1 MTTIIKRSL
10 ASGEISRA
18 LRRRVDLEKFSS
30 AVRTMRNIY
39 VRKGGGAS
47 NRPGT
52 DYVYGAADPDQNP
65 PPNNWNPIA
74 FQTKLIPWESPSSTD
89 SYVLEFGN
97 GFIRFYRNGEI
108 VTVDSIDNWNAGKAY
123 VTGDLAAVAGIYYY
137 CIFPHTNH
145 TPPNGDYW
153 YAMNGFEY
161 SIPTPFFDDGS
172 DEGAKFNVLD
182 CYFTQNSDLMTITHP
197 NVVPQDLVRVSDT
210 RWMLFEWQKDSES
223 DAYGVPTI
231 LAPLNLAT
239 SGGNSG
245 IPAQTWGVTAITDD
259 LEESLPSTI
268 TADASDSSNPVT
280 LTWDDSVFGP
290 VDQARPAATGTIK
303 GYNIYKQYQGS
314 LFFLAFSSTT
324 SFIDEG
330 LVTPNP
336 SDDSAPE
343 ARVELNYLST
353 VSGSFPSKIGVF
365 QQRTLFGNFPF
376 NIQAIY
382 AGKTG
387 FTQNFTRRFPAGADD
402 SILFQLRGKQISG
415 VRHFADIGEL
425 VVFADSGEWI
435 VEGDVNGSVTPTAAF
450 PKQYGAN
457 GASADIQPVIVGS
470 KAVYVQ
476 AQGSI
481 VRALGFESIGGGRN
495 GFLDEDLTAF
505 AEDLFRGFSI
515 VSMAYQKTP
524 DSILWCVRND
534 GVMVGLTYIRDQQI
548 MAWHHHDTDGVIE
561 QVCSIPEGDSY
572 AVYIIVKRIINGA
585 EVRYLERF
593 VDREFEDIVDAV
605 FMDASLTFDGR
616 NGGSQIMT
624 LTGGTT
630 WDDNDTLTLTS
641 DVPFFSNLE
650 IGNEMWLEGDDD
662 VTYRLKVT
670 ACSTDKIVSVTPIQ
684 TIPVDSGL
692 RGVATDVWAR
702 AVNTISG
709 LDHLEGK
716 AVSVFAYG
724 NVVASP
730 NNDDYETLT
739 VAGGQIV
746 MDGCFPVVHVGLPYI
761 SDLETLDIDTTN
773 GETLINKQK
782 NITGVTMD
790 VQDTRGVFAGPKPP
804 TDDSVDPL
812 ERLLEVKI
820 REDEDYGEPNELAN
834 GTMEIN
840 IDSEWNSNGR
850 VFVRQVDPLPMTIL
864 SIAPAGLIPFTQG
877 GG

>member
-1 MTTIIKRSL
+1 
-10 ASGEISRA
+10 
-18 LRRRVDLEKFSS
+18 
-30 AVRTMRNIY
+30 MRNCY

-52 DYVYGAADPDQNP
+52 NYVYGAADPDQNP
-65 PPNNWNPIA
+65 PPNAWFPVG
-74 FQTKLIPWESPSSTD
+74 FQTKMIPWESPSSSD

-108 VTVDSIDNWNAGKAY
+108 VTVDSIDNWDSGTAY
-123 VTGDLAAVAGIYYY
+123 VVGDLAAVAGIYYY
-137 CIFPHTNH
+137 CVFPHTNH
-145 TPPNGDYW
+145 TPQNITYW
-153 YAMNGFEY
+153 YPMNGFEY
-161 SIPTPFFDDGS
+161 SIPTPYFDDGT

-182 CYFTQNSDLMTITHP
+182 CDFTQNSDLMTITHP
-197 NVVPQDLVRVSDT
+197 RVIPQDLIRVSDT
-210 RWMLFEWQKDSES
+210 RWMLFEWPSNGAVS
-223 DAYGVPTI
+223 GPVGYGVPTI
-231 LAPLNLAT
+231 EAPLNLAT

-259 LEESLPSTI
+259 LEESLASTI
-268 TADASDSSNPVT
+268 TAKGSDASNPVT
-280 LTWDDSVFGP
+280 LTWDESVFGP
-290 VDQARPAATGTIK
+290 IGQARPAETGSVK

-314 LFFLAFSSTT
+314 LFFLAFSSTN

-330 LVTPNP
+330 LITPNP
-336 SDDSAPE
+336 SDDSPPE
-343 ARVELNYLST
+343 RRLEFTPAIGN
-353 VSGSFPSKIGVF
+353 FPFPAKVGVF
-365 QQRTLFGNFPF
+365 QQKTLLGNFSF

-382 AGKTG
+382 AAKSG
-387 FTQNFTRRFPAGADD
+387 FTRNFTKRFPAAADD

-425 VVFADSGEWI
+425 IVFADSGEWV
-435 VEGDVNGSVTPTAAF
+435 VEGDVNGAITPSATF
-450 PKQYGAN
+450 PKQYGYN
-457 GASADIQPVIVGS
+457 GANADIQPVIVGS

-505 AEDLFRGFSI
+505 AEHLFQGFSI
-515 VSMAYQKTP
+515 VSMSYQKTP

-548 MAWHHHDTDGVIE
+548 MAWHHHDSDGVIE
-561 QVCSIPEGDSY
+561 QVCCIPEGNVH

-585 EVRYLERF
+585 EVRYIERF
-593 VDREFEDIVDAV
+593 VDREFEDIADAV

-616 NGGSQIMT
+616 NGSAQKMT
-624 LTGGTT
+624 LTGGTA
-630 WDDNDTLTLTS
+630 WDDTETLTLTT
-641 DVPFFSNLE
+641 DVVFFSALE
-650 IGNEMWLEGDDD
+650 IGNEIWLEGDDD
-662 VTYRLKVT
+662 VTYRLRIT
-670 ACSTDKIVSVTPIQ
+670 GCSSDLIVSVVPVQ
-684 TIPVDSGL
+684 EIPAGSGL
-692 RGVATDVWAR
+692 RGMPTDVWAR

-716 AVSVFAYG
+716 DVAVFAFG

-730 NNDDYETLT
+730 NNSDYPKLT
-739 VAGGQIV
+739 VIGGQIV
-746 MDGCFPVVHVGLPYI
+746 MDTCFPVVHVGLPYI
-761 SDLETLDIDTTN
+761 SDIETLDIDSTN
-773 GETLINKQK
+773 SETLINKQK
-782 NITGVTMD
+782 LITGVTMD

-804 TDDSVDPL
+804 KDDSVDPL

-850 VFVRQVDPLPMTIL
+850 VFIRQVDPLPMTIL
-864 SIAPAGLIPFTQG
+864 SIAPSGLIPFTQG
-877 GG
+877 GE